1 VHGKAKAEKKP
12 PERCL
17 WILFSRS
24 SHEEDPND
32 TSPESLH
39 RFFVVF
45 YDKKIYSIRNPELE
59 KSVKKSR
66 RTKMTKNLTNQ
77 NKL

>member
-12 PERCL
+12 PELCL

-32 TSPESLH
+32 TSPKSLH

-45 YDKKIYSIRNPELE
+45 YDKKNLLNQ
-59 KSVKKSR
+59 KSR
-66 RTKMTKNLTNQ
+66 IGKIGKKISTNE
-77 NKL
+77 ND